1 MNSDIVTDSI
11 SDAWNRTRGLLLA
24 RFDAG
29 RWLKLGLIAML
40 GASVARGGGGGGYS
54 QPASFPSGDGG
65 SPGEIGPEV
74 IGAVR
79 DALGWLSDNIAN
91 LLVLAIGL
99 LVIWIVLFFVIL
111 YVRSVFRFIF
121 VESVAAAREP
131 SIRASWGRHTGRGL
145 SLLLWHL
152 ALGIVTLG
160 LVLLVLAPLFASG
173 ALIASGKALP
183 AVLGV
188 GGIVALVVAIL
199 CIAMVMALVQALTE
213 DFLVPAMYAGRCGVW
228 EGWRHVA
235 RAWRGQ
241 FWNVVLFYLLKV
253 VLAIGAAIGGGIVVL
268 LSLVLL
274 LVPGVCFGAIVAV
287 IVGAGEQASAM
298 LIYLGGPA
306 ALSLVVGGLVYGYV
320 LQCLLLPISVFF
332 QAYALSFVGRL
343 DPALRTIGRTED
355 ARVLKDARILTAVGR

>member
-40 GASVARGGGGGGYS
+40 GASVARGGGGVGYS
-54 QPASFPSGDGG
+54 QPTGFSSGDGDT
-65 SPGEIGPEV
+65 PGEIGPEV

-79 DALGWLSDNIAN
+79 DALGWLSDNIAS

-99 LVIWIVLFFVIL
+99 LVIWVVLSFVIL

-121 VESVAAAREP
+121 VESVAAPREP

-152 ALGIVTLG
+152 AMGLMAVA
-160 LVLLVLAPLFASG
+160 LVLLVLAPLLASG

-188 GGIVALVVAIL
+188 GGIIALVAAIFA
-199 CIAMVMALVQALTE
+199 IAVLMALVRAVTE

-228 EGWRHVA
+228 QGWRHVA

-274 LVPGVCFGAIVAV
+274 LVPGVCFAAIVAV
-287 IVGAGEQASAM
+287 IVGAAAQARA
-298 LIYLGGPA
+298 LLVYLGGPA

-320 LQCLLLPISVFF
+320 LQCLLLPVSVFF

-355 ARVLKDARILTAVGR
+355 ARILKDGGILTSVGR